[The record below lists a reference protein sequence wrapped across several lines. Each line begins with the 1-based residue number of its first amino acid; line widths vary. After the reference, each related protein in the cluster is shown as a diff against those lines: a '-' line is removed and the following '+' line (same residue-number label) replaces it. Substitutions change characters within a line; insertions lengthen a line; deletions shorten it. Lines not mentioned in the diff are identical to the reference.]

1 MTVARITGETAKVQ
15 IPIAIKEKTPT
26 EEMKESS
33 VQKAAE
39 QLKAVTAKKA
49 SPSSNGVGSLVNLK
63 A

>member
-1 MTVARITGETAKVQ
+1 MSVSGITGATSKVQ

-26 EEMKESS
+26 EEMSESQ

-39 QLKAVTAKKA
+39 QLKANTAKILPH
-49 SPSSNGVGSLVNLK
+49 SQNGVGQSVNLK